1 MKDLKRLLVEG
12 DPVAREPGM
21 SDADIQAMRR
31 AILVE
36 ARRQPESAPAS
47 WRLHPLALAA
57 ALAVCLATGVTIGV
71 RLGGGGSA
79 SVMSV
84 TSVPTRAVAPAA
96 SPAGS
101 DVRRQLQITSPG
113 GTRIIWTFHQELDL

>member
-21 SDADIQAMRR
+21 SGDDIQAMRR

-36 ARRQPESAPAS
+36 ARRQPQSAPAS
-47 WRLHPLALAA
+47 WRLQPLPLAA
-57 ALAVCLATGVTIGV
+57 ALAVCLAVGVSIGV
-71 RLGGGGSA
+71 RRSEDGSRSA
-79 SVMSV
+79 PSATGANV
-84 TSVPTRAVAPAA
+84 PAA
-96 SPAGS
+96 R

>member
-1 MKDLKRLLVEG
+1 MKDLKQRLAEG

-36 ARRQPESAPAS
+36 ARLQPESASAS
-47 WRLHPLALAA
+47 WRLQPLALAA
-57 ALAVCLATGVTIGV
+57 AVAVCLAVGVSIGV
-71 RLGGGGSA
+71 RLGDYGSP
-79 SVMSV
+79 SV
-84 TSVPTRAVAPAA
+84 TSMPSRAVPPAT
-96 SPAGS
+96 S